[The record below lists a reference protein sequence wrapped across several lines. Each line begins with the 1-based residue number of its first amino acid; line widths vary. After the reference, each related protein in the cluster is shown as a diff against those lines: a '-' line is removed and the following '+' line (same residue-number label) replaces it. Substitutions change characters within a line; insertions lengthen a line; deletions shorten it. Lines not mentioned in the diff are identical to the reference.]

1 MRLKKG
7 GLYIVKF
14 LDHTESEGKE
24 SPKGVLNVVGRFVKE
39 SKGYL
44 IFCNW
49 WSDNMEDNVQTR
61 ANILKKAV
69 TEIRELR

>member
-1 MRLKKG
+1 MRLTKG
-7 GLYIVKF
+7 QYYHLRF

-24 SPKGVLNVVGRFVKE
+24 YPKGVLNVVGRFVKE

-49 WSDNMEDNVQTR
+49 WSDDLEDNVQTR
-61 ANILKKAV
+61 ANVLKKAV
-69 TEIRELR
+69 IEVRELK